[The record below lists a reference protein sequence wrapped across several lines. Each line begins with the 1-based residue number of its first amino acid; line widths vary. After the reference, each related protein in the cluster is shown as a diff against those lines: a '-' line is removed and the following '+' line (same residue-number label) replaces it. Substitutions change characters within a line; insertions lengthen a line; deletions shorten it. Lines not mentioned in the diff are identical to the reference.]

1 MKGTSNKSEMLA
13 NEYEGNVNTIM
24 MELTFVKCNELCEYE
39 AYFEIVLMYDRYRFD
54 NMKYVCN

>member
-1 MKGTSNKSEMLA
+1 MLA

-24 MELTFVKCNELCEYE
+24 MEQTFVKCNELCEYE
-39 AYFEIVLMYDRYRFD
+39 AYFEFVLMYDRYRFD

>member
-1 MKGTSNKSEMLA
+1 MLA

-24 MELTFVKCNELCEYE
+24 MEQMFMKCSLLCECE
-39 AYFEIVLMYDRYRFD
+39 AYFEIAIMYDRYRFD